1 MLNLRTT
8 PRTCHMKMRLKKSKT
23 RNPMA
28 GQLRNWYQRIIKNKK
43 KYNRNT
49 KQPKEKI

>member
-1 MLNLRTT
+1 MINVRTM
-8 PRTCHMKMRLKKSKT
+8 PQISLMKMKLKKSKT

-43 KYNRNT
+43 KYDRNA